1 MWIAE
6 AEGVAR
12 QEFATE
18 DEALAYA
25 DTIVTRRGQAL
36 VWELNDNERGEK

>member
-6 AEGVAR
+6 AEGVGR
-12 QEFATE
+12 EEFATE

-25 DTIVTRRGQAL
+25 KTIVTPRGQAL
-36 VWELNDNERGEK
+36 VWELDDERGEK